1 MKRNSNW
8 TNSGQPDEQVDRNGR
23 LPEKAKVAL
32 VEDNSG
38 VRESLSVLING
49 TPGFACGGSYANAE
63 AALKH
68 LPANWP
74 DIVLMDINLPQ
85 MSGIDCVARLKAQ
98 RPGLHV
104 LMLTVHVDSEL
115 IFKSLK
121 AGAGGYLIKQSSP
134 AEILEAMCDILRGGA
149 PMTNTIARKVVLFFQ
164 QPAAADETACL
175 TKRELEILTQ
185 LAEGYQYK
193 EIADTLSINVLTVR
207 THIHHIYEKLHV
219 RSRTEAVVKFL
230 RRNGQKWTS

>member
-1 MKRNSNW
+1 MKKNAASP
-8 TNSGQPDEQVDRNGR
+8 TSISAADIPAH
-23 LPEKAKVAL
+23 PAPAPAKASVAL
-32 VEDNSG
+32 VEDNTG
-38 VRESLSVLING
+38 VRESLVALIDG
-49 TPGFACGGSYANAE
+49 TPGFRCVGAYANAE
-63 AALKH
+63 AALQG
-68 LPANWP
+68 LPGNWP

-98 RPGLHV
+98 RPDLHI

-121 AGAGGYLIKQSSP
+121 AGASGYLIKQSSP
-134 AEILEAMCDILRGGA
+134 AELIEAMFDVLAGGA

-164 QPAAADETACL
+164 QKAPSDETACL
-175 TKRELEILTQ
+175 TKREHEILTH
-185 LAEGYQYK
+185 LAKGYQYK
-193 EIADTLSINVLTVR
+193 EIADLLSINVLTVR

-230 RRNGQKWTS
+230 RRDGVA

>member
-1 MKRNSNW
+1 MKSNRAW
-8 TNSGQPDEQVDRNGR
+8 QDSGQAMFKLENSGESAR
-23 LPEKAKVAL
+23 KARVAI

-38 VRESLSVLING
+38 VRDSLAVLING
-49 TPGFACGGSYANAE
+49 AEGFHCAGTYGNAE
-63 AALKH
+63 AALKQ

-74 DIVLMDINLPQ
+74 DIVLMDINLPG
-85 MSGIDCVARLKAQ
+85 MSGIDCVAKLKTQ
-98 RPGLHV
+98 RPDLHV

-121 AGAGGYLIKQSSP
+121 AGAGGYLIKQTSP
-134 AEILEAMCDILRGGA
+134 MEILEAMCDILRGGA

-164 QPAAADETACL
+164 QKNPKDETASL
-175 TKRELEILTQ
+175 TKRELEILNR
-185 LAEGYQYK
+185 LADGYQYK
-193 EIADTLSINVLTVR
+193 EIADLLGINVLTVR

-230 RRNGQKWTS
+230 RRENVG

>member
-1 MKRNSNW
+1 MK
-8 TNSGQPDEQVDRNGR
+8 TNFDLPCPELRAVTTEAGQAVTGR
-23 LPEKAKVAL
+23 AKVAL

-38 VRESLSVLING
+38 VRDSLAVLING
-49 TPGFACGGSYANAE
+49 TPGFVCAGAFGNAE
-63 AALKH
+63 SALKH
-68 LPANWP
+68 LPGAWP

-85 MSGIDCVARLKAQ
+85 MSGIDCVARLKMQ

-121 AGAGGYLIKQSSP
+121 AGAGGYLIKQTSP
-134 AEILEAMCDILRGGA
+134 AEILEAMSDILHGGA

-164 QPAAADETACL
+164 QQPADDETACL

-185 LAEGYQYK
+185 LAKGFQYK
-193 EIADTLSINVLTVR
+193 EIADSLAINVLTVR

-230 RRNGQKWTS
+230 RRNGVN

>member
-1 MKRNSNW
+1 MKKNCAPQS
-8 TNSGQPDEQVDRNGR
+8 SQPSVEEPPGE
-23 LPEKAKVAL
+23 PGKPAGKASVAL
-32 VEDNSG
+32 VEDNTG
-38 VRESLSVLING
+38 VRESLAVLINEA
-49 TPGFACGGSYANAE
+49 PGFRCVGAYANAE
-63 AALKH
+63 AALKQ
-68 LPANWP
+68 LPDNWP

-98 RPGLHV
+98 RPDLHV

-121 AGAGGYLIKQSSP
+121 AGASGYLIKQSSP
-134 AEILEAMCDILRGGA
+134 DELLEAMSDVLMGGA

-164 QPAAADETACL
+164 QKTAADETACL

-185 LAEGYQYK
+185 LAKGYQYK
-193 EIADTLSINVLTVR
+193 EIAELLGINVLTVR

-230 RRNGQKWTS
+230 RRDGVP